1 MLFSYIKKL
10 QLMWSSTVNDS
21 CILGEPTIEE
31 YYEDA
36 LNAEVLGAEIHHT
49 VMQSKAAQQLLTPG
63 RVVVINNPFV

>member
-1 MLFSYIKKL
+1 MLL
-10 QLMWSSTVNDS
+10 PATNDS

-36 LNAEVLGAEIHHT
+36 LKAEELGAEIHHT

-63 RVVVINNPFV
+63 RVVVVNSPLV